1 MFTTSQDILNL
12 VISICVGLFTILFCF
27 FLFYLIT
34 VTRRVSRALKKID
47 TWLERFHSV
56 VEDGFG
62 HLGLIAEGLKMV
74 ISYFLSD
81 KAKNKNT
88 KSKK

>member
-12 VISICVGLFTILFCF
+12 VISICVGLFTVSFCF
-27 FLFYLIT
+27 LLFYLIAIM
-34 VTRRVSRALKKID
+34 RRVSRTLKKID
-47 TWLERFHSV
+47 TWLERFHTI

-74 ISYFLSD
+74 MSYFLSD
-81 KAKNKNT
+81 KPKNKNT